1 MIIRFSDWF
10 VNKGSQALKVA
21 KETGSTC
28 FLVSLVDTKTEMG
41 ECVMPSFANTNEFG
55 EKLKNFNG
63 SYEMWFPAEV
73 AEKLIARITEESKQG
88 TMLCFEFVPS
98 MIRLEG
104 VPVQG
109 KGDNA
114 HKLYQTISISD
125 DRYAEPRR
133 MFSKPQP
140 SIAGL

>member
-21 KETGSTC
+21 KDTKKVC
-28 FLVSLVDTKTEMG
+28 FLVSLVDAKTEMG
-41 ECVMPSFANTNEFG
+41 DCTMPSFMNTNEFG

-73 AEKLIARITEESKQG
+73 AEKLITRITEESQQG

-104 VPVQG
+104 VPVSG